1 MEKGL
6 LHVDL
11 AIGAQKSL
19 CLILCSAAV
28 FEFLVE
34 EGFHSETYILRSRNV
49 SLLQFLERDPML
61 GHPAMHSMPL
71 AAHTD
76 DGQPVSTTLAGSSA
90 AHPQPSPYH
99 QGDGGGRLPGV
110 LDGGFTA
117 QASNSQNII
126 PGEPSKRKR
135 GRPKKNGPDGNLLS
149 LSQPSSS
156 MSFSGVSNAA
166 PSGSADA
173 PKKRSRPLGSG
184 KKQQTNAQASGLV
197 SEVKLFQPSTTGGG
211 IVVYKNLFEILSL
224 SGTFQLPLPDNTEQQ
239 RQVNGLTISLAD
251 KNGRVFGGGLAGHLL
266 AASRVQVVVGRFIP
280 IETDE

>member
-1 MEKGL
+1 M
-6 LHVDL
+6 
-11 AIGAQKSL
+11 
-19 CLILCSAAV
+19 
-28 FEFLVE
+28 
-34 EGFHSETYILRSRNV
+34 
-49 SLLQFLERDPML
+49 ERDPML

-184 KKQQTNAQASGLV
+184 KKQQTNAQESSRMKLHAHFIIVPAGKDVVSEIVSFFQQGSHSLCILSASGLV